1 MRLTP
6 ITLALTTLSTTS
18 AFISGI
24 TVPATIAP
32 NKPYTI
38 TFDERFDSS
47 NLWTD
52 VAVTWGYNNPPGS
65 INSVGQYA
73 TIYHLPPN
81 PKQAPVKLRTTAP
94 DHIQLFN
101 KQKKIEI
108 VAAVFT
114 VGSFVGNV
122 GFTTFNVTVDVGDK
136 VSDKLVSSTGF
147 LVAP

>member
-65 INSVGQYA
+65 INS
-73 TIYHLPPN
+73 
-81 PKQAPVKLRTTAP
+81 APVKLRTTAP
-94 DHIQLFN
+94 DHIQLFD